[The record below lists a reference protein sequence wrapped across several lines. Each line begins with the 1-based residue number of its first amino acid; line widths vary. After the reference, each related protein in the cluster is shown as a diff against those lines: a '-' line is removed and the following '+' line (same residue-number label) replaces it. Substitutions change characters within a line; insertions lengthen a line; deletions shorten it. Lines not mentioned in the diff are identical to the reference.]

1 MNHTYQVL
9 IKFLYVTFILYIIL
23 GVIYD
28 VDYSSILF
36 VSITLTLI
44 GYAGDL
50 LLLPRIGNLFTTLS
64 DTVLSYLIVWFIGTY
79 FFDIDIGL
87 QNYKANH
94 VPLFQI
100 SLAVSLVYSVVE
112 WFYHRWFFKIL
123 GKKEVLD
130 R

>member
-9 IKFLYVTFILYIIL
+9 LKFLYVTFILYIIL
-23 GVIYD
+23 GVIFG

-36 VSITLTLI
+36 VSIALSLI
-44 GYAGDL
+44 GYASDL

-64 DTVLSYLIVWFIGTY
+64 DTFLSYLIVWFIGTY

-87 QNYKANH
+87 QNYKVNH

-100 SLAVSLVYSVVE
+100 SLAVSLAYSVVE

-123 GKKEVLD
+123 EKKEVLD